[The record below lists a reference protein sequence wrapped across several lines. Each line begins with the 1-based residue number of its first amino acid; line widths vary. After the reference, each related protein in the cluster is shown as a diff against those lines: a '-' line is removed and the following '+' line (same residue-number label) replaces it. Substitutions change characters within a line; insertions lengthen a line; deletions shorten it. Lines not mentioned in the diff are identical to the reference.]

1 MPVKI
6 GIISDTHGL
15 LRKEVLEQL
24 KTCDVILHAGD
35 MDTPEVL
42 DELRML
48 GRIYAVRGNNDRGF
62 WAQKLQNT
70 LSFSIEG
77 VRFFMVHDRRDAGR
91 ACFDADVVVFG
102 HTHNYFQET
111 MDGQLWLNPG
121 SCGYSRFGLPPTMAL
136 MEISQGDF
144 TVKQIILSSGR

>member
-77 VRFFMVHDRRDAGR
+77 VRCCMVHDRRDAGR

-121 SCGYSRFGLPPTMAL
+121 SCGYSRFGLPPTMAV
-136 MEISQGDF
+136 MEIDKRDF
-144 TVKQIILSSGR
+144 TVKQIVLSSGR

>member
-24 KTCDVILHAGD
+24 KICDVILHAGD

-144 TVKQIILSSGR
+144 TVKQIVLSSGR

>member
-144 TVKQIILSSGR
+144 TVKQIVLSSGR

>member
-136 MEISQGDF
+136 MEISQGNF
-144 TVKQIILSSGR
+144 TVKQIVLSSGR

>member
-91 ACFDADVVVFG
+91 ACFDAEVVVFG

-144 TVKQIILSSGR
+144 TVKQIVLSSGR